1 MKQEIIKF
9 NFKFKNNDFYVSN
22 KNELAY
28 KMIKKWP
35 EWPTSVVYIYGSEKC
50 GKSLV
55 CKLWESISSGIYINR
70 RNFLEKLIPQN
81 DLLYIKNHNWI
92 IDDADYIISFEDNK
106 YEEKI
111 LNLINIIKTSGK
123 KNLLMAS
130 RKMPRFL
137 DSSLKDL
144 TSRISSSTVIEI
156 RDPDE
161 VLLKKIIE
169 KYLNERNI
177 KINKESL
184 DYLINRIERSYKSA
198 LKVAKQIDVMSLEKK
213 TKINKFFLKSIL
225 N

>member
-35 EWPTSVVYIYGSEKC
+35 EWPTPVVYIYGSEKC

-55 CKLWESISSGIYINR
+55 CKLWKGISSGIYINR

-92 IDDADYIISFEDNK
+92 IDDVDYIISFEDNK

-111 LNLINIIKTSGK
+111 LNLINIIKTSEK

-137 DSSLKDL
+137 NSSLKDL
-144 TSRISSSTVIEI
+144 ISRISSSTVIEM

-198 LKVAKQIDVMSLEKK
+198 LKVAKQIDTMSLEKK
-213 TKINKFFLKSIL
+213 TKINKFFLRSIL

>member
-55 CKLWESISSGIYINR
+55 CKLWKDLSSGIYINKK
-70 RNFLEKLIPQN
+70 NFLEKLISQN

-111 LNLINIIKTSGK
+111 LNFINIIKTSKK

-137 DSSLKDL
+137 DSGLKDL
-144 TSRISSSTVIEI
+144 TSRISSATVIEM

-161 VLLKKIIE
+161 LLLKKIIE
-169 KYLNERNI
+169 KYLSERNI
-177 KINKESL
+177 EINNESL

-198 LKVAKQIDVMSLEKK
+198 LKVAKQIDTMSLEKK
-213 TKINKFFLKSIL
+213 TKINKFFLRSIL

>member
-35 EWPTSVVYIYGSEKC
+35 EWPTPVVYIYGSEKC

-55 CKLWESISSGIYINR
+55 CKLWKGLSSGIYINR

-92 IDDADYIISFEDNK
+92 IDDVDYIISFEDNK

-111 LNLINIIKTSGK
+111 LNLINIIKTSEK

-144 TSRISSSTVIEI
+144 TSRISSSTVIEM

-177 KINKESL
+177 RINKESL

-198 LKVAKQIDVMSLEKK
+198 LKVAKQIDTMSLEKK

>member
-9 NFKFKNNDFYVSN
+9 NFKFRNNDFYVSN

-35 EWPTSVVYIYGSEKC
+35 EWPTPVVYIYGSEKC

-55 CKLWESISSGIYINR
+55 CKLWKDLSSSIYINK

-92 IDDADYIISFEDNK
+92 IDDVDYIISFEDNK

-111 LNLINIIKTSGK
+111 LNFINIIKTSGK

-144 TSRISSSTVIEI
+144 TSRISSSTVIEM

-198 LKVAKQIDVMSLEKK
+198 LKVAKQIDTMSLEKK
-213 TKINKFFLKSIL
+213 TKINKFFLRSIL

>member
-35 EWPTSVVYIYGSEKC
+35 EWPTQVVYIYGSEKC

-55 CKLWESISSGIYINR
+55 CKLWKDVSRGIYINKK
-70 RNFLEKLIPQN
+70 NFMDKLIAQN
-81 DLLYIKNHNWI
+81 DLTYIQDHNWI
-92 IDDADYIISFEDNK
+92 IDDVDYIISFEGNK

-123 KNLLMAS
+123 KNILMTS

-137 DSSLKDL
+137 DSGLQDL
-144 TSRISSSTVIEI
+144 ISRISSSTVIEM

-161 VLLKKIIE
+161 ILLKKIIE

-177 KINKESL
+177 QINNESL

-198 LKVAKQIDVMSLEKK
+198 LKFAKQIDIMSLEKK
-213 TKINKFFLKSIL
+213 TKITKSFLKSIL

>member
-35 EWPTSVVYIYGSEKC
+35 EWPTQVVYIYGSEKC

-55 CKLWESISSGIYINR
+55 CKLWKDVSRGIYINKK
-70 RNFLEKLIPQN
+70 NFMEKLIAQN
-81 DLLYIKNHNWI
+81 DLTYIQDHNWI
-92 IDDADYIISFEDNK
+92 IDDVDYIISFEGNK

-123 KNLLMAS
+123 KNILMTS

-137 DSSLKDL
+137 DSGLQDL
-144 TSRISSSTVIEI
+144 ISRISSSTVIEM

-161 VLLKKIIE
+161 ILLKKIIE

-177 KINKESL
+177 QINNESL

-198 LKVAKQIDVMSLEKK
+198 LKFAKQIDIMSLEKK
-213 TKINKFFLKSIL
+213 TKITKSFLKSIL

>member
-9 NFKFKNNDFYVSN
+9 NFKFKNNDFYVST

-28 KMIKKWP
+28 KMIKRWPKWP
-35 EWPTSVVYIYGSEKC
+35 TKVVYIYGSEKC

-55 CKLWESISSGIYINR
+55 CKLWKDISRGIYINKK
-70 RNFLEKLIPQN
+70 NFLEKLIAQN
-81 DLLYIKNHNWI
+81 DLSYIQNHNWI
-92 IDDADYIISFEDNK
+92 IDDVDYIISFEDNK

-123 KNLLMAS
+123 NNILMAS
-130 RKMPRFL
+130 RKMPRLL
-137 DSSLKDL
+137 DSGLKDL
-144 TSRISSSTVIEI
+144 ISRISSATVIEM

-161 VLLKKIIE
+161 ILLKKIIE

-177 KINKESL
+177 QINNESL

-198 LKVAKQIDVMSLEKK
+198 LKFAKMIDIMSLEKK
-213 TKINKFFLKSIL
+213 TKINKSFLKSIL

>member
-35 EWPTSVVYIYGSEKC
+35 EWPTQVVYIYGSEKC

-55 CKLWESISSGIYINR
+55 CKLWKDISQGIYINTS
-70 RNFLEKLIPQN
+70 NFMEKLIAQN
-81 DLLYIKNHNWI
+81 DLTYIQNHNWI
-92 IDDADYIISFEDNK
+92 IDDVDDIISFEGNK

-111 LNLINIIKTSGK
+111 LNLINIIKTGGK
-123 KNLLMAS
+123 NNILMTS

-137 DSSLKDL
+137 DSGLKDL
-144 TSRISSSTVIEI
+144 ISRISSATVIEM

-177 KINKESL
+177 QINNESL
-184 DYLINRIERSYKSA
+184 NYLINRIERSYKSA
-198 LKVAKQIDVMSLEKK
+198 LKFAKQIDIMSLEKK
-213 TKINKFFLKSIL
+213 TKINKSFLKSIL

>member
-35 EWPTSVVYIYGSEKC
+35 KWPTSVVYIYGSEKC

-55 CKLWESISSGIYINR
+55 CKLWKSLSSGIYINR

-92 IDDADYIISFEDNK
+92 IDDVDYIISFEDNK

-144 TSRISSSTVIEI
+144 TSRISSSTVIEM

-177 KINKESL
+177 RIDKESL

-198 LKVAKQIDVMSLEKK
+198 LKVAKQIDTMSLEKK
-213 TKINKFFLKSIL
+213 TKINKFFLRSIL

>member
-35 EWPTSVVYIYGSEKC
+35 EWPTPVVYIYGSEKC

-55 CKLWESISSGIYINR
+55 CKLWKDLSSGIYINK

-92 IDDADYIISFEDNK
+92 IDDVDYIISFEDNK

-144 TSRISSSTVIEI
+144 ISRISSSTVIEM

-169 KYLNERNI
+169 KYLSERNI

-198 LKVAKQIDVMSLEKK
+198 LKVAKQIDTMSLEKK
-213 TKINKFFLKSIL
+213 TKINKFFLRSIL

>member
-28 KMIKKWP
+28 KIIKKWP
-35 EWPTSVVYIYGSEKC
+35 EWPTQVVYIYGSEKC
-50 GKSLV
+50 GKSLI
-55 CKLWESISSGIYINR
+55 CKLWKDLSSAMYVDKN
-70 RNFLEKLIPQN
+70 NFLEKLIPIS
-81 DLLYIKNHNWI
+81 DLNYIKSHNWI
-92 IDDADYIISFEDNK
+92 IDDVDHIISFKDNK

-111 LNLINIIKTSGK
+111 LNLINIIKTNGK
-123 KNLLMAS
+123 NNILMTS
-130 RKMPRFL
+130 KKMPRFL
-137 DSSLKDL
+137 NSGLKDL
-144 TSRISSSTVIEI
+144 ISRISSATVIEM

-161 VLLKKIIE
+161 VLLKNIIE

-177 KINKESL
+177 KINNESL

-198 LKVAKQIDVMSLEKK
+198 LKVAKQIDIMSLEKK

>member
-35 EWPTSVVYIYGSEKC
+35 EWPTQVVYIYGSEKC

-55 CKLWESISSGIYINR
+55 CKLWKDISQGIYINTS
-70 RNFLEKLIPQN
+70 NFMEKLIAQN
-81 DLLYIKNHNWI
+81 DLTYIQNHNWI
-92 IDDADYIISFEDNK
+92 IDDVDYIISFEGNK

-123 KNLLMAS
+123 NNILMTS

-137 DSSLKDL
+137 DSGLKDL
-144 TSRISSSTVIEI
+144 ISRISSATVIEM

-177 KINKESL
+177 HINDESL

-198 LKVAKQIDVMSLEKK
+198 LKFAKQIDLMSLEKK
-213 TKINKFFLKSIL
+213 SKINKSFLKSIL

>member
-28 KMIKKWP
+28 KMIKQWP
-35 EWPTSVVYIYGSEKC
+35 EWPTQVVYIYGSEKC

-55 CKLWESISSGIYINR
+55 CKLWKDISRGIYINKN
-70 RNFLEKLIPQN
+70 NFLEKLIAQN
-81 DLLYIKNHNWI
+81 DLTYIQNHNWI
-92 IDDADYIISFEDNK
+92 IDDVDYIISFEDNK

-111 LNLINIIKTSGK
+111 LNLINIIKTSR
-123 KNLLMAS
+123 KNNILMTS

-137 DSSLKDL
+137 DSGLKDL
-144 TSRISSSTVIEI
+144 ISRISSATVIEM

-161 VLLKKIIE
+161 ILLKKIIE

-177 KINKESL
+177 QINNESL

-198 LKVAKQIDVMSLEKK
+198 LKFAKQIDIMSLEKK
-213 TKINKFFLKSIL
+213 TKINKSFLKSIL

>member
-35 EWPTSVVYIYGSEKC
+35 EWPTPVVYIYGSEKC

-55 CKLWESISSGIYINR
+55 CKLWKDLSSSIYINK

-92 IDDADYIISFEDNK
+92 IDDVDYIISFEDNK

-144 TSRISSSTVIEI
+144 TSRISSSTVIEM

-198 LKVAKQIDVMSLEKK
+198 LKVAKQIDTMSLEKK
-213 TKINKFFLKSIL
+213 TKINKFFLRSIL

>member
-35 EWPTSVVYIYGSEKC
+35 EWPTQVVYIYGSEKC

-55 CKLWESISSGIYINR
+55 CKLWKDISRGIYINKN
-70 RNFLEKLIPQN
+70 NFMEKLIAQN
-81 DLLYIKNHNWI
+81 DLTYIQNHNWI
-92 IDDADYIISFEDNK
+92 IDDVDHIISFKDNK

-111 LNLINIIKTSGK
+111 LNLINIIKASRK
-123 KNLLMAS
+123 HNILMTS

-137 DSSLKDL
+137 NSSLKDL
-144 TSRISSSTVIEI
+144 ISRISSATVIEM

-161 VLLKKIIE
+161 ILLKKIIE

-177 KINKESL
+177 KINNESL

-198 LKVAKQIDVMSLEKK
+198 LKFAKQIDIMSLEKK
-213 TKINKFFLKSIL
+213 TKINKSFLKSIL

>member
-35 EWPTSVVYIYGSEKC
+35 EWPTPIVYIYGSEKC

-55 CKLWESISSGIYINR
+55 CKLWKDLSSSIYINK

-92 IDDADYIISFEDNK
+92 IDDVDYIISFEDNK

-144 TSRISSSTVIEI
+144 TSRISSSTVIEM

-177 KINKESL
+177 RIDKESL

-198 LKVAKQIDVMSLEKK
+198 LKVAKQIDTMSLEKK
-213 TKINKFFLKSIL
+213 TKINKFFLRSIL

>member
-35 EWPTSVVYIYGSEKC
+35 EWPTPVVYIYGSEKC

-55 CKLWESISSGIYINR
+55 CKLWKDLSSSIYINK

-92 IDDADYIISFEDNK
+92 IDDVDYIISFEDNK

-144 TSRISSSTVIEI
+144 TSRISSSTVIEM

-198 LKVAKQIDVMSLEKK
+198 LKVAKQIDTMSLEKK

>member
-1 MKQEIIKF
+1 M
-9 NFKFKNNDFYVSN
+9 SN

-35 EWPTSVVYIYGSEKC
+35 EWPNQVVYIYGSEKC

-55 CKLWESISSGIYINR
+55 CKLWKDISLGIYINR
-70 RNFLEKLIPQN
+70 NNFLEKLIAQN
-81 DLLYIKNHNWI
+81 DMIYIQNHNWI
-92 IDDADYIISFEDNK
+92 IDDVDYIISFEDNK

-123 KNLLMAS
+123 NNILMTS

-137 DSSLKDL
+137 DSRLKDL
-144 TSRISSSTVIEI
+144 ISRISSATVIEM

-161 VLLKKIIE
+161 ILLKKIIE

-177 KINKESL
+177 HINNESL

-198 LKVAKQIDVMSLEKK
+198 LKFAKMIDIMSLEKK
-213 TKINKFFLKSIL
+213 TKINKSFLKSIL

>member
-35 EWPTSVVYIYGSEKC
+35 EWPTPVVYIYGSEKC

-55 CKLWESISSGIYINR
+55 CKLWKDLSSSIYINK

-92 IDDADYIISFEDNK
+92 IDDVDYIISFEDNK

-111 LNLINIIKTSGK
+111 LNFINIIKTSGK

-144 TSRISSSTVIEI
+144 TSRISSSTVIEM

-198 LKVAKQIDVMSLEKK
+198 LKVAKQIDTMSLEKK
-213 TKINKFFLKSIL
+213 TKINKFFLRSIL

>member
-9 NFKFKNNDFYVSN
+9 NFKFKNNDFYVST

-35 EWPTSVVYIYGSEKC
+35 EWPTKVVYIYGSEKC

-55 CKLWESISSGIYINR
+55 CKLWKDISRGIYINKK
-70 RNFLEKLIPQN
+70 NFLEKLIAQN
-81 DLLYIKNHNWI
+81 DLSYIQNHNWI
-92 IDDADYIISFEDNK
+92 IDDVDYIISFEDNK

-111 LNLINIIKTSGK
+111 LNLINIIKASGK
-123 KNLLMAS
+123 NNILMAS
-130 RKMPRFL
+130 RKMPRLL
-137 DSSLKDL
+137 DSGLKDL
-144 TSRISSSTVIEI
+144 ISRISSATVIEM

-161 VLLKKIIE
+161 ILLKKIIE

-177 KINKESL
+177 QINNESL

-198 LKVAKQIDVMSLEKK
+198 LKFAKMIDIMSLEKK
-213 TKINKFFLKSIL
+213 TKINKSFLKSIL

>member
-35 EWPTSVVYIYGSEKC
+35 EWPTQVVYIYGSEKC

-55 CKLWESISSGIYINR
+55 CKLWKDISRGIYINKN
-70 RNFLEKLIPQN
+70 NFLEKLIAQN
-81 DLLYIKNHNWI
+81 DLTYIQNHNWI
-92 IDDADYIISFEDNK
+92 IDDVDYIISFEDNK

-123 KNLLMAS
+123 NNILMTS

-137 DSSLKDL
+137 DSGLKDL
-144 TSRISSSTVIEI
+144 ISRISSATVIEM

-161 VLLKKIIE
+161 ILLKKIIE

-177 KINKESL
+177 QINNESL

-198 LKVAKQIDVMSLEKK
+198 LKFAKQIDIMSLEKK
-213 TKINKFFLKSIL
+213 TKINKSFLKSIL

>member
-9 NFKFKNNDFYVSN
+9 NFKFKNNEFYVSN

-28 KMIKKWP
+28 KMIKKWV
-35 EWPTSVVYIYGSEKC
+35 SQDD
-50 GKSLV
+50 
-55 CKLWESISSGIYINR
+55 
-70 RNFLEKLIPQN
+70 LI
-81 DLLYIKNHNWI
+81 YIKNHNWI
-92 IDDADYIISFEDNK
+92 IDDVDYIINFADNK

-111 LNLINIIKTSGK
+111 LNFINIIKTCGE

-137 DSSLKDL
+137 GSDLKDL
-144 TSRISSSTVIEI
+144 ISRISSATVIEM

-161 VLLKKIIE
+161 ILLKKIIE
-169 KYLNERNI
+169 KYLSERNI
-177 KINKESL
+177 QINNESL
-184 DYLINRIERSYKSA
+184 NYLINRIERSYKSA
-198 LKVAKQIDVMSLEKK
+198 LKIAKKIDISSLEQK

>member
-35 EWPTSVVYIYGSEKC
+35 EWPTQVVYIYGSEKC

-55 CKLWESISSGIYINR
+55 CKLWKDISLGIYINKN
-70 RNFLEKLIPQN
+70 NFLEKLIAQN
-81 DLLYIKNHNWI
+81 DLTYIQNHNWI
-92 IDDADYIISFEDNK
+92 IDDVDYIISFEDNK

-123 KNLLMAS
+123 NNILMTS

-137 DSSLKDL
+137 DSGLKDL
-144 TSRISSSTVIEI
+144 ISRISSATVIEM

-161 VLLKKIIE
+161 ILLKKIIE

-177 KINKESL
+177 QINNESL

-198 LKVAKQIDVMSLEKK
+198 LKFAKEIDIMSLEKK
-213 TKINKFFLKSIL
+213 TKINKSFLKSIL

>member
-35 EWPTSVVYIYGSEKC
+35 EWPTQVVYIYGSEKC

-55 CKLWESISSGIYINR
+55 CKLWKNISQGIYINTS
-70 RNFLEKLIPQN
+70 NFMEKLIAQN
-81 DLLYIKNHNWI
+81 DLTYIQNHNWI
-92 IDDADYIISFEDNK
+92 IDDVDDIISFEGNK

-111 LNLINIIKTSGK
+111 LNLINIVKTGGK
-123 KNLLMAS
+123 NNILMTS

-137 DSSLKDL
+137 DSGLKDL
-144 TSRISSSTVIEI
+144 ISRISSATVIEM

-161 VLLKKIIE
+161 ILLKKIIE

-177 KINKESL
+177 QINNESL
-184 DYLINRIERSYKSA
+184 NYLINRIERSYKSA
-198 LKVAKQIDVMSLEKK
+198 LKFAKQIDIMSLEKK
-213 TKINKFFLKSIL
+213 TKINKSFLKSIL

>member
-35 EWPTSVVYIYGSEKC
+35 EWPNQVVYIYGSEKC

-55 CKLWESISSGIYINR
+55 CKLWKDISLGIYINR
-70 RNFLEKLIPQN
+70 NNFLEKLIAQN
-81 DLLYIKNHNWI
+81 DMIYIQNHNWI
-92 IDDADYIISFEDNK
+92 IDDVDYIISFEDNK

-123 KNLLMAS
+123 NNILMTS

-137 DSSLKDL
+137 DSRLKDL
-144 TSRISSSTVIEI
+144 ISRISSATVIEM

-161 VLLKKIIE
+161 ILLKKIIE

-177 KINKESL
+177 KINNESL
-184 DYLINRIERSYKSA
+184 DYLINRIERSYKGA
-198 LKVAKQIDVMSLEKK
+198 LKVAKEIDIMSLEKK
-213 TKINKFFLKSIL
+213 TKINKSFLKSIL

>member
-9 NFKFKNNDFYVSN
+9 NFKFKNNDFYVST

-35 EWPTSVVYIYGSEKC
+35 EWPTKVVYIYGSEKC

-55 CKLWESISSGIYINR
+55 CKLWKDISRGIYINKK
-70 RNFLEKLIPQN
+70 NFLEKLITQN
-81 DLLYIKNHNWI
+81 DLGYIQNHNWI
-92 IDDADYIISFEDNK
+92 IDDVDYIISFEDNK

-123 KNLLMAS
+123 NNILMAS
-130 RKMPRFL
+130 RKMPRLL
-137 DSSLKDL
+137 DSGLKDL
-144 TSRISSSTVIEI
+144 ISRISSATVIEM

-161 VLLKKIIE
+161 ILLKKIIE

-177 KINKESL
+177 QINNESL

-198 LKVAKQIDVMSLEKK
+198 LKFAKMIDIMSLEKK
-213 TKINKFFLKSIL
+213 TKINKSFLKSIL

>member
-35 EWPTSVVYIYGSEKC
+35 EWPTQVVYIYGSEKC

-55 CKLWESISSGIYINR
+55 CKLWRDISRGIYINKN
-70 RNFLEKLIPQN
+70 NFLEKLIAQN
-81 DLLYIKNHNWI
+81 DLTYIQNHNWI
-92 IDDADYIISFEDNK
+92 IDDVDYIISFEDNK

-123 KNLLMAS
+123 KNILMTS

-144 TSRISSSTVIEI
+144 ISRISSATVIEM

-161 VLLKKIIE
+161 ILLKKIIE

-177 KINKESL
+177 QINNESL
-184 DYLINRIERSYKSA
+184 DYLINRIERSYTSA
-198 LKVAKQIDVMSLEKK
+198 LKFAKQIDIMSLEKK
-213 TKINKFFLKSIL
+213 TKINKPFLKSIL

>member
-28 KMIKKWP
+28 KIIKKWP
-35 EWPTSVVYIYGSEKC
+35 EWPTQVVYIYGSEKC

-55 CKLWESISSGIYINR
+55 CKLWKDISRGIYINKN
-70 RNFLEKLIPQN
+70 NFLKKLISQD
-81 DLLYIKNHNWI
+81 DLTYIQNHNWI
-92 IDDADYIISFEDNK
+92 IDDVDHIISFKDNK

-111 LNLINIIKTSGK
+111 LNLINIIKTSR
-123 KNLLMAS
+123 KNNILMTS

-144 TSRISSSTVIEI
+144 ISRISSATVIEM

-161 VLLKKIIE
+161 ILLKKIIE

-177 KINKESL
+177 QINNDSL

-198 LKVAKQIDVMSLEKK
+198 LKFAKQIDILSLEKK
-213 TKINKFFLKSIL
+213 TKITKSFLKSLL

>member
-144 TSRISSSTVIEI
+144 TSRISSSTVIEM

-198 LKVAKQIDVMSLEKK
+198 LKVAKQIDTMSLEQK
-213 TKINKFFLKSIL
+213 TKINKFFLRSIL

>member
-9 NFKFKNNDFYVSN
+9 NFKFKNNDFYVST

-35 EWPTSVVYIYGSEKC
+35 EWPTKVVYIYGSEKC

-55 CKLWESISSGIYINR
+55 CKLWKDISRGIYINKK
-70 RNFLEKLIPQN
+70 NFLEKLIAQN
-81 DLLYIKNHNWI
+81 DLSYIQNHNWI
-92 IDDADYIISFEDNK
+92 IDDVDYIISFEDNK

-111 LNLINIIKTSGK
+111 LNLINIIKASGK
-123 KNLLMAS
+123 NNILMAS
-130 RKMPRFL
+130 RKMPRLL
-137 DSSLKDL
+137 DSGLKDL
-144 TSRISSSTVIEI
+144 ISRISSATVIEM

-161 VLLKKIIE
+161 ILLKKIIE
-169 KYLNERNI
+169 KYLKERNI
-177 KINKESL
+177 HINNESL

-198 LKVAKQIDVMSLEKK
+198 LKFAKMIDFMSLEKK
-213 TKINKFFLKSIL
+213 TKINKSFLKSIL

>member
-35 EWPTSVVYIYGSEKC
+35 EWPTQVVYIYGSEKC

-55 CKLWESISSGIYINR
+55 CKLWKDISRGIYINKK
-70 RNFLEKLIPQN
+70 NFLEKLIAQN
-81 DLLYIKNHNWI
+81 DLTYIQNHNWI
-92 IDDADYIISFEDNK
+92 IDDVDYIISFEDNK

-111 LNLINIIKTSGK
+111 LNLINIIKTSR
-123 KNLLMAS
+123 KNNILMTS

-137 DSSLKDL
+137 DSGLKDL
-144 TSRISSSTVIEI
+144 ISRISSATVIEM

-161 VLLKKIIE
+161 ILLKKIIE

-177 KINKESL
+177 QINNESL

-198 LKVAKQIDVMSLEKK
+198 LKFAKQIDIMSLEKK
-213 TKINKFFLKSIL
+213 TKINKSFLKSIL

>member
-35 EWPTSVVYIYGSEKC
+35 EWPTQVVYIYGSEKC

-55 CKLWESISSGIYINR
+55 CKLWKDISQGIYINTS
-70 RNFLEKLIPQN
+70 NFIEKLIAQN
-81 DLLYIKNHNWI
+81 DLTYIQNHNWI
-92 IDDADYIISFEDNK
+92 IDDVDDIISFECNK

-111 LNLINIIKTSGK
+111 LNLINIVKTGGK
-123 KNLLMAS
+123 NNILMTS

-137 DSSLKDL
+137 DSGLKDL
-144 TSRISSSTVIEI
+144 ISRISSATVIEM

-161 VLLKKIIE
+161 ILLKKIIE

-177 KINKESL
+177 QINNESL
-184 DYLINRIERSYKSA
+184 NYLINRIERSYKSA
-198 LKVAKQIDVMSLEKK
+198 LKFAKQIDIMSLEKK
-213 TKINKFFLKSIL
+213 TKINKSFLKSIL

>member
-35 EWPTSVVYIYGSEKC
+35 EWPTQVVYIYGSEKC

-55 CKLWESISSGIYINR
+55 CKLWKDISRGIYINKN
-70 RNFLEKLIPQN
+70 NFLEKLIAQN
-81 DLLYIKNHNWI
+81 DMIYIQNHNWI
-92 IDDADYIISFEDNK
+92 IDDVDYIISFEDNK

-123 KNLLMAS
+123 NNILMTS

-137 DSSLKDL
+137 DSGLKDL
-144 TSRISSSTVIEI
+144 ISRISSATVIEM

-161 VLLKKIIE
+161 ILLKKIIE

-177 KINKESL
+177 QINNESL

-198 LKVAKQIDVMSLEKK
+198 LKFAKQIDIMSLEKK
-213 TKINKFFLKSIL
+213 TKINKSFLKSIL

>member
-35 EWPTSVVYIYGSEKC
+35 EWPSPVVYIYGSEKC

-70 RNFLEKLIPQN
+70 RNFLDKLIPQN

-92 IDDADYIISFEDNK
+92 IDDVDDIISFEDNK

-144 TSRISSSTVIEI
+144 TSRISSSTVIEM

-161 VLLKKIIE
+161 ALLKRIIE

-198 LKVAKQIDVMSLEKK
+198 LKVAKQIDTMSLEQK
-213 TKINKFFLKSIL
+213 TKINKLFLRSIL

>member
-35 EWPTSVVYIYGSEKC
+35 EWPTPVVYIYGSEKC

-55 CKLWESISSGIYINR
+55 CKLWKDLSSGIYINKK
-70 RNFLEKLIPQN
+70 NFLEKLIPQD
-81 DLLYIKNHNWI
+81 DLFYIKNHNWI
-92 IDDADYIISFEDNK
+92 IDDVDHIISFKDNK

-111 LNLINIIKTSGK
+111 LNLINIIKTSR
-123 KNLLMAS
+123 KNNILMTS

-144 TSRISSSTVIEI
+144 ISRISSATVIEM

-161 VLLKKIIE
+161 ILLKKIIE
-169 KYLNERNI
+169 KYLNERNVQ
-177 KINKESL
+177 INNESL

-198 LKVAKQIDVMSLEKK
+198 LKFAKQIDILSLEKK
-213 TKINKFFLKSIL
+213 TKITKSFLKSLL

>member
-35 EWPTSVVYIYGSEKC
+35 EWPTPVVYIYGSEKC

-55 CKLWESISSGIYINR
+55 CKLWKDLSSGIYINK

-92 IDDADYIISFEDNK
+92 IDDVDYIISFEDNK

-144 TSRISSSTVIEI
+144 ISRISSSTVIEM

-198 LKVAKQIDVMSLEKK
+198 LKVAKQIDTMSLEKK
-213 TKINKFFLKSIL
+213 TKINKFFLRSIL

>member
-35 EWPTSVVYIYGSEKC
+35 EWPTQVVYIYGSEKC

-55 CKLWESISSGIYINR
+55 CKLWKDISQGIYINTS
-70 RNFLEKLIPQN
+70 NFMEKLIAQN
-81 DLLYIKNHNWI
+81 DLTYIQNHNWI
-92 IDDADYIISFEDNK
+92 IDDVDDIISFEGNK

-111 LNLINIIKTSGK
+111 LNLINIIKTGGK
-123 KNLLMAS
+123 NNILMTS

-137 DSSLKDL
+137 DSGLKDL
-144 TSRISSSTVIEI
+144 ISRISSATVIEM

-161 VLLKKIIE
+161 ILLKKIIE

-177 KINKESL
+177 QINNESL
-184 DYLINRIERSYKSA
+184 NYLINRIERSYKSA
-198 LKVAKQIDVMSLEKK
+198 LKFAKQIDIMSLEKK
-213 TKINKFFLKSIL
+213 TKINKSFLKSIL

>member
-35 EWPTSVVYIYGSEKC
+35 EWPTPIVYIYGSEKC

-55 CKLWESISSGIYINR
+55 CKLWKDLSSSIYINK

-92 IDDADYIISFEDNK
+92 IDDVDYILSFEDNK

-144 TSRISSSTVIEI
+144 TSRISSSTVIEM

-177 KINKESL
+177 IINKESL

-198 LKVAKQIDVMSLEKK
+198 LKVAKQIDTMSLEKK
-213 TKINKFFLKSIL
+213 TKINKFFLRSIL

>member
-9 NFKFKNNDFYVSN
+9 NFKFKNNDFFVSN

-35 EWPTSVVYIYGSEKC
+35 EWPTPVVYIYGSEKC

-55 CKLWESISSGIYINR
+55 CKLWKSLSSGIYINR

-92 IDDADYIISFEDNK
+92 IDDVDYIISFEDNK

-144 TSRISSSTVIEI
+144 TSRISSSTVIEM

-198 LKVAKQIDVMSLEKK
+198 LNVAKQIDTMSLEQK
-213 TKINKFFLKSIL
+213 TKINKFFLRSIL

>member
-35 EWPTSVVYIYGSEKC
+35 EWPTQVVYIYGSEKC

-55 CKLWESISSGIYINR
+55 CKLWKDISLGIYINKN
-70 RNFLEKLIPQN
+70 NFLEKLIAQN
-81 DLLYIKNHNWI
+81 DLIYIQNHNWI
-92 IDDADYIISFEDNK
+92 IDDVDYIISFEDNK

-123 KNLLMAS
+123 NNILMTS

-144 TSRISSSTVIEI
+144 ISRISSATVIEM

-161 VLLKKIIE
+161 ILLKKIIE

-177 KINKESL
+177 QINNESL

-198 LKVAKQIDVMSLEKK
+198 LKVAKQIDIMSLEKK
-213 TKINKFFLKSIL
+213 TKINKSFLKSIL